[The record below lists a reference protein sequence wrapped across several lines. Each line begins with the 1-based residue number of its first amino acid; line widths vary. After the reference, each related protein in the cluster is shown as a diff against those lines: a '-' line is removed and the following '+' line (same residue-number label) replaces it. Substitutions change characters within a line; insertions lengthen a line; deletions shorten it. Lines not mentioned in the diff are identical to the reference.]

1 MWYSADKPWSGA
13 GWSSGPIA
21 ATTGCGPSDAGGPDP
36 ADSERDGP
44 DPTTAANNITMAA
57 IAMTGRDR
65 RGLVP
70 SLNHTMIQ
78 F

>member
-1 MWYSADKPWSGA
+1 MVLGGQTLVRSRVVVVANSGDHRMR
-13 GWSSGPIA
+13 A
-21 ATTGCGPSDAGGPDP
+21 ADAGGPEP

-44 DPTTAANNITMAA
+44 DPTTAASNTTMAA
-57 IAMTGRDR
+57 IAMTGGDR

-70 SLNHTMIQ
+70 SLNHTMIR

>member
-1 MWYSADKPWSGA
+1 MPPAVTTAYGA
-13 GWSSGPIA
+13 SDASGP
-21 ATTGCGPSDAGGPDP
+21 DA
-36 ADSERDGP
+36 ADSERGGP
-44 DPTTAANNITMAA
+44 DPTTAANNHTMAA
-57 IAMTGRDR
+57 IAMTERDR

>member
-1 MWYSADKPWSGA
+1 MVVGSNSGDHRMR
-13 GWSSGPIA
+13 S
-21 ATTGCGPSDAGGPDP
+21 SDAGGPDP